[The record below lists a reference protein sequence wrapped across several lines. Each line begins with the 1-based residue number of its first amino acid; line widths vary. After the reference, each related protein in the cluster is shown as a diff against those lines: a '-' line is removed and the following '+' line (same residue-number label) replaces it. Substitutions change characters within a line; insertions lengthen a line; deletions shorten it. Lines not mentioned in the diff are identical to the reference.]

1 MPALL
6 AQMESG
12 RTEKPLVITAGLRS
26 DIHDYPLGA
35 TIHDVAEYYKGG
47 TFVGAI
53 NNIQKQAAVAQ
64 DKAEKATQK
73 VKHLERVDEL
83 LKKGGT

>member
-1 MPALL
+1 
-6 AQMESG
+6 
-12 RTEKPLVITAGLRS
+12 
-26 DIHDYPLGA
+26 
-35 TIHDVAEYYKGG
+35 VAEYYKAE

-73 VKHLERVDEL
+73 VKHLETVDEL
-83 LKKGGT
+83 LKEGRHIVEL

>member
-1 MPALL
+1 
-6 AQMESG
+6 MESG
-12 RTEKPLVITAGLRS
+12 RAEKLLVIAAGLRKGV
-26 DIHDYPLGA
+26 HDYPVGA
-35 TIHDVAEYYKGG
+35 AIHDVAEYYKAG

-53 NNIQKQAAVAQ
+53 SNIQKQPAVAQ

-73 VKHLERVDEL
+73 VKNLETVDEL

>member
-26 DIHDYPLGA
+26 DIHDYPVRA

-73 VKHLERVDEL
+73 VKHLETVDEL